1 LEKLKELKK
10 VEELAEQCMKC
21 GFCAFVCPVYQV
33 EKTETSVARGKNYL
47 AKLAIK
53 GEQEFTKEMQDIIGK
68 CLLCKRCV
76 ANCPSKTQIDR
87 VVVAARAEKV
97 SQKGLGFG
105 KNFVFKKIM
114 ANRRTAEKYVK
125 LARPFMGFMPKTE
138 GNIRHIPDLIK
149 LSLVPS
155 MFRSMAKR
163 NFPEFAPKLLSEQ
176 IKPLY
181 KAANGQAPK
190 MRVGFFY
197 GCASNWWF
205 PNVSLKMI
213 DFMTKNGIEVVVPE
227 AQNCCGVAIF
237 TSGDLETGRMLADQN
252 IKAFEGLDYVVTAC
266 GTCSSTLKDYQKYLP
281 DNDEQQ
287 KRYEEFEKKIKD
299 STEFI
304 IDIMKMNP
312 EEFKLKKEF
321 EGKTATWHDPCHL
334 VRYQN
339 IKDQPRAILKGLKG
353 LKFAEMP
360 NADMCC
366 GMGGSF
372 SVYHYDI
379 SKKIGDIKMDG
390 INAADADIVVTACPG
405 CMINLTDIVAR
416 NKGRQKVYHFLEL
429 IE

>member
-1 LEKLKELKK
+1 LKELKELKK
-10 VEELAEQCMKC
+10 VEQLADQCMKC

-47 AKLAIK
+47 VKLAIK
-53 GEQEFTKEMQDIIGK
+53 GEQEFTKEMQDIISK

-87 VVVAARAEKV
+87 VVIAARAEKV
-97 SQKGLGFG
+97 NQKGLGFW
-105 KNFVFKKIM
+105 KNIAYRKIM
-114 ANRRTAEKYVK
+114 ANRRATDRYVK
-125 LARPFMGFMPKTE
+125 FARPFMKFMPKTE
-138 GNIRHIPDLIK
+138 GNIRHIPDLIRM
-149 LSLVPS
+149 SLVPG

-163 NFPEFAPKLLSEQ
+163 NFPEFAPTLLIDQ
-176 IKPLY
+176 IKPVY
-181 KAANGQAPK
+181 KPTNGQAPK

-205 PNVSLKMI
+205 PEVSLKMI

-227 AQNCCGVAIF
+227 GQNCCGVAIYS
-237 TSGDLETGRMLADQN
+237 SGDLETGRLLAEQN
-252 IKAFEGLDYVVTAC
+252 IKAFEGLDIVVTAC

-281 DNDEQQ
+281 ENDDQK

-304 IDIMKMNP
+304 VDIMKINP
-312 EEFKLKKEF
+312 EQIKLKKEF
-321 EGKTATWHDPCHL
+321 EGKTVTWHDPCHL

-339 IKDQPRAILKGLKG
+339 IKDQPRVFLKSLKGVNYK
-353 LKFAEMP
+353 EMP

-366 GMGGSF
+366 GMGGTF

-379 SKKIGDIKMDG
+379 SKKIGDLKMDG
-390 INAADADIVVTACPG
+390 IKDTNADLVVTACPG

-416 NKGRQKVYHFLEL
+416 NQGPQKVHHFLEL